1 MSRAPCK
8 FQRGSGLS
16 LKCST
21 NYHEYIA
28 QIVQPAH
35 VDLNKVKPESYRY
48 EKQKLEEWSLREGPV
63 PFSSKIVK
71 ANRQKE

>member
-1 MSRAPCK
+1 MSRAPYK
-8 FQRGSGLS
+8 FQKGSGLS

-21 NYHEYIA
+21 NNHEYIA

-48 EKQKLEEWSLREGPV
+48 EKQKLEEWSLREEPV

-71 ANRQKE
+71 AKRQEE